1 MESPAAAAGNSFRHA
16 SVLAAFWLWSFP
28 VFAQVAPGGD
38 NMMNMQEIA
47 QGLGVKCEYCHVGQR
62 MNPSRIDQPGPQV
75 QPRPEG
81 QPPSKV
87 EIARA
92 MIAMTRDL
100 NAKVLA
106 ATGKPAN
113 EATRVTCITCHRGVA
128 VPGQLS
134 DIVIRTAL
142 AKGPDAAVALYR
154 DLRSQYYGR
163 QSYDFGEETLLT
175 AAQQV
180 VRVKPDASI
189 PLLRLNLDFYP
200 MSVRSYTQ
208 IAFAYTRTLDDEAAI
223 ATLEKALEI
232 EPENGMIRGQ
242 LEQLKSYRRKK

>member
-1 MESPAAAAGNSFRHA
+1 MEAPSAGAGKSYRRA
-16 SVLAAFWLWSFP
+16 SVLAAFWLYSIP
-28 VFAQVAPGGD
+28 VFAQLAPGGD

-47 QGLGVKCEYCHVGQR
+47 QGLGVKCEYCHSGQR
-62 MNPSRIDQPGPQV
+62 VNPPRIDQPGPQA
-75 QPRPEG
+75 QPHPEG

-113 EATRVTCITCHRGVA
+113 ETTRVTCITCHRGVA
-128 VPGQLS
+128 IPGQLS
-134 DIVIRTAL
+134 DIVTRTAL
-142 AKGPDAAVALYR
+142 AKGPDAAITLYR

-180 VRVKPDASI
+180 VRVKPDTSI
-189 PLLRLNLDFYP
+189 PLLRLNIEFYP

-208 IAFAYTRTLDDEAAI
+208 IAFAYTRTLDDESAI

-242 LEQLKSYRRKK
+242 LDQLKSYRRKK